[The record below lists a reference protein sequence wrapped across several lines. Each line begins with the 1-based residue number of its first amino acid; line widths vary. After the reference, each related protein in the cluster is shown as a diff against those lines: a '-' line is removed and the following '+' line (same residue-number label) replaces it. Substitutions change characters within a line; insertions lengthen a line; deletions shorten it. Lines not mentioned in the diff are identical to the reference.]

1 MYLAKSNTCSLPK
14 KYSTN
19 ATITTSQKWLNGL
32 NRTGTIPMRSASNGI
47 LEWNMHLLLE

>member
-19 ATITTSQKWLNGL
+19 ATIKYKSEMAEWTK
-32 NRTGTIPMRSASNGI
+32 SN
-47 LEWNMHLLLE
+47 